1 MSKKLIS
8 SYEVFNKE
16 VKWSGG
22 TFIAHKIKKD
32 GKVFDLRITKALT
45 EKLGECELLS
55 QVGKFVVSCDN
66 DDIWLVK
73 QDKDGSELKYPFYR
87 IKGIESFEKV
97 IKE

>member
-73 QDKDGSELKYPFYR
+73 KDKYGNELKYPFYR

-97 IKE
+97 VKE

>member
-1 MSKKLIS
+1 MAKKLIS

-16 VKWSGG
+16 VKWSEG

-55 QVGKFVVSCDN
+55 QVGKFLVSCAN
-66 DDIWLVK
+66 GDIWLVN
-73 QDKDGSELKYPFYR
+73 QDKEGRELKYPFYR
-87 IKGIESFEKV
+87 INGVESFEKV
-97 IKE
+97 VKE

>member
-1 MSKKLIS
+1 MSKKLII

-32 GKVFDLRITKALT
+32 GNIYDLRFTKALT

-55 QVGKFVVSCDN
+55 QVGKFVVSCAN
-66 DDIWLVK
+66 NDIWLVEL
-73 QDKDGSELKYPFYR
+73 DKDGTELKYPFYR

-97 IKE
+97 VKE

>member
-1 MSKKLIS
+1 MSKKIS

-32 GKVFDLRITKALT
+32 GIVFDLRITKALT

-55 QVGKFVVSCDN
+55 QVGKFIVSCAN
-66 DDIWLVK
+66 NDIWLVK
-73 QDKDGSELKYPFYR
+73 QDKDGSKLKYPFYR

-97 IKE
+97 VKE

>member
-1 MSKKLIS
+1 MSQLIS
-8 SYEVFNKE
+8 SFEVYNKE

-32 GKVFDLRITKALT
+32 GKVFDLKITKKLI

-66 DDIWLVK
+66 DDIWLV
-73 QDKDGSELKYPFYR
+73 DKDKYGSTLKYPFYR
-87 IKGIESFEKV
+87 IKGLVGFNKIE
-97 IKE
+97 KE

>member
-66 DDIWLVK
+66 NDIWLVK
-73 QDKDGSELKYPFYR
+73 QDKDGTELKYPFYR
-87 IKGIESFEKV
+87 IKGIKIF
-97 IKE
+97 I

>member
-55 QVGKFVVSCDN
+55 QVGKFVVSCNN
-66 DDIWLVK
+66 DDIWLVTK
-73 QDKDGSELKYPFYR
+73 GKDGSDLKYPFYR

-97 IKE
+97 VKE

>member
-1 MSKKLIS
+1 MSKKLI

-45 EKLGECELLS
+45 ETLGECELLS
-55 QVGKFVVSCDN
+55 QVGKFVVSCAN

-97 IKE
+97 VKE

>member
-66 DDIWLVK
+66 NYIWLVK
-73 QDKDGSELKYPFYR
+73 QDKDGTELKYPFYR

-97 IKE
+97 VKE